1 MPRRLALVTGSSRGI
16 GAEIAIRLA
25 KDGYDI
31 AVNYNKSEEQAR
43 KVIERIKD
51 IGVKGIMIKADVSN
65 RAQVEEM
72 FDSIRRSIGNVDILV
87 CNAGISYV
95 SQIQDITQE
104 EWRQIFSTN
113 VEGTF
118 NVIQCALPYMLSEKK
133 GSIITI
139 SSMWGLRGASCESAY
154 SASKAA
160 IIGLSRS
167 LASELAPSGIRVN
180 SVAPGVIHTDM
191 MDDFSKE
198 TLENLAEET
207 PLRKL
212 GSPKDVAEIVSFL
225 ASDNSSFI
233 TGQVVG
239 VDGGFTI

>member
-1 MPRRLALVTGSSRGI
+1 
-16 GAEIAIRLA
+16 
-25 KDGYDI
+25 
-31 AVNYNKSEEQAR
+31 
-43 KVIERIKD
+43 
-51 IGVKGIMIKADVSN
+51 
-65 RAQVEEM
+65 
-72 FDSIRRSIGNVDILV
+72 
-87 CNAGISYV
+87 
-95 SQIQDITQE
+95 
-104 EWRQIFSTN
+104 
-113 VEGTF
+113 
-118 NVIQCALPYMLSEKK
+118 MLSEKK

-191 MDDFSKE
+191 MDDFSKQ

-225 ASDNSSFI
+225 ASDKSSFI

>member
-1 MPRRLALVTGSSRGI
+1 
-16 GAEIAIRLA
+16 
-25 KDGYDI
+25 
-31 AVNYNKSEEQAR
+31 
-43 KVIERIKD
+43 
-51 IGVKGIMIKADVSN
+51 
-65 RAQVEEM
+65 
-72 FDSIRRSIGNVDILV
+72 
-87 CNAGISYV
+87 
-95 SQIQDITQE
+95 
-104 EWRQIFSTN
+104 
-113 VEGTF
+113 
-118 NVIQCALPYMLSEKK
+118 
-133 GSIITI
+133 
-139 SSMWGLRGASCESAY
+139 MWGLRGASCESAY

-191 MDDFSKE
+191 MDDFSKQ

-239 VDGGFTI
+239 VDGGFTIWKLNNQLDKFINILVQKKHCNSQRN

>member
-1 MPRRLALVTGSSRGI
+1 
-16 GAEIAIRLA
+16 
-25 KDGYDI
+25 
-31 AVNYNKSEEQAR
+31 
-43 KVIERIKD
+43 
-51 IGVKGIMIKADVSN
+51 
-65 RAQVEEM
+65 
-72 FDSIRRSIGNVDILV
+72 
-87 CNAGISYV
+87 
-95 SQIQDITQE
+95 
-104 EWRQIFSTN
+104 
-113 VEGTF
+113 
-118 NVIQCALPYMLSEKK
+118 MLSEKK

-191 MDDFSKE
+191 MDDFSKQ

-239 VDGGFTI
+239 VDGGFTIWKFNNQLDKLINILVQEKTL